1 MLHEIMQFLE
11 ENIDDIDYEED
22 GTGGNIFQNILPTEP
37 DECVMVRNTGGFPK
51 DMRHA
56 EYFEPSIQIYVR
68 GTQDPR
74 VGKELAQEIINIMG
88 TLASM
93 KFVEE
98 GAEWRV
104 IKSQAMQAMPI
115 HNGRDD
121 NNRHEFSTNFELEV
135 QKIN

>member
-1 MLHEIMQFLE
+1 MLDEIMKYLE
-11 ENIDDIDYEED
+11 ENITEINYFPD

-37 DECVMVRNTGGFPK
+37 DKCVMVRNTGGFPK
-51 DMRHA
+51 DMRNT

-74 VGKELAQEIINIMG
+74 VGKELAQEIIDTMG

-104 IKSQAMQAMPI
+104 VKSQAMQAMPI
-115 HNGRDD
+115 HSGRDD
-121 NNRHEFSTNFELEV
+121 NDRHEFSTNFELEI